1 MSLNEAIGKAGQ
13 VNVFKN
19 DNLLNEHH
27 PLSVKSWLEPL
38 LQDTNIRVMELG
50 TGKLDLFRTS
60 DRIDTG
66 DLLS

>member
-1 MSLNEAIGKAGQ
+1 VVAVDFGVGKYTILGTLNEYNP
-13 VNVFKN
+13 V
-19 DNLLNEHH
+19 
-27 PLSVKSWLEPL
+27 SVKAWLEPL
-38 LQDTNIRVMELG
+38 IQDTNIRVMELG